1 MANEQLPPEMMPE
14 GVPPEAAALPPEGAE
29 LPPEMMPPQLPQD
42 PNTQDTEVAE
52 EGIIDVPL
60 QSDALEMDEEDAEE
74 LQRSSEFD
82 VVCPQP
88 E

>member
-42 PNTQDTEVAE
+42 PNTQDTEV
-52 EGIIDVPL
+52 
-60 QSDALEMDEEDAEE
+60 
-74 LQRSSEFD
+74 
-82 VVCPQP
+82 
-88 E
+88 